1 MKTPM
6 TEWADIYAAMAED
19 DEAES
24 DAARLNKPL
33 VNPAHLNLQGGQ
45 SVPFPVGDRTIDVAT
60 LAYVRRLERVV
71 QTQDL
76 AIKKMER
83 MFRALEQSLRQTR
96 TVANNGQSRL
106 AEMSRDLEQK
116 IDRRD

>member
-1 MKTPM
+1 M
-6 TEWADIYAAMAED
+6 TDRADIYAAMEADEEAAS
-19 DEAES
+19 DEA
-24 DAARLNKPL
+24 RLSKPM
-33 VNPAHLNLQGGQ
+33 VNPAHLNLFGGQ
-45 SVPFPVGDRTIDVAT
+45 SIPVPVGDKMIDVAT
-60 LAYVRRLERVV
+60 LAYVRRLERIV

-106 AEMSRDLEQK
+106 TEMSRDLEQK